1 MVCALE
7 AKGVYSVASQRENKD
22 LQHVEDHEEPCIED
36 LDDNKLK
43 KPDVRLLNKLSL
55 VAPQRIQPRL
65 SLYTQAYQLGSK
77 EGRTCDQLYQC
88 DKPNL
93 SISKGSIIYNL
104 L

>member
-1 MVCALE
+1 MAR
-7 AKGVYSVASQRENKD
+7 SVRIHGYQRHEKTASVLSATIRTD
-22 LQHVEDHEEPCIED
+22 LHLVT
-36 LDDNKLK
+36 
-43 KPDVRLLNKLSL
+43 LLNKLSL

-65 SLYTQAYQLGSK
+65 SQYTQAYQLGTK